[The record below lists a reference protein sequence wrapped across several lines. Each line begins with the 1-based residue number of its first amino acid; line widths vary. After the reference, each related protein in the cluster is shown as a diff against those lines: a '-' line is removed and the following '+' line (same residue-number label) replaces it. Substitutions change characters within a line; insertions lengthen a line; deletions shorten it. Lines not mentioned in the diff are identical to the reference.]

1 MIINV
6 QNKKNSQVEEKDLSL
21 EVQAAGQ
28 EKANVGSDE
37 KRGERRRLWLMM
49 INLCSGKA

>member
-28 EKANVGSDE
+28 EKAGMKREE
-37 KRGERRRLWLMM
+37 KG
-49 INLCSGKA
+49 GDYG